1 MRTALTA
8 LTEELK
14 RLKTTGVSTVSVSA
28 ESLAALRKVVAARAA
43 KSLGAAVGYPV
54 LVEPVEPKISV
65 KSASTTGSAARE
77 FTPTSAAVNPPV
89 AAARPVPAPSSAP
102 SAASAPAAA
111 VAATTSSKVKPAPAP
126 LLPPPPVVNLPAGD
140 KATRWAW
147 LRDLVLNHPVCL
159 ANVRPGKKV
168 VFGVGSLDA
177 KILFVGDAPGP
188 EEEVQGEPFFGP
200 AGQLLTKMIL
210 AMGLKREE
218 VYIVNLMAWRPQTP
232 TAAGMEQV
240 ANRDLTAEEM
250 AFNLPFLRAQIE
262 VVNPDLIVVLGA
274 TAARGLLGAGSFKT
288 LLDVRG
294 QWNQFSG
301 KPLIVSYHPSYL
313 LRQEASGATAARK
326 AKRTTWEDL
335 LKVMERAGLTIT
347 AKQHAY
353 FLDK

>member
-54 LVEPVEPKISV
+54 LVSQTEQQVPAK
-65 KSASTTGSAARE
+65 ASSAAGATARE
-77 FTPTSAAVNPPV
+77 SSPPSAAVNPPV
-89 AAARPVPAPSSAP
+89 ATARPAP
-102 SAASAPAAA
+102 SAATAPVLAPASTAPGKA
-111 VAATTSSKVKPAPAP
+111 KPAPAP
-126 LLPPPPVVNLPAGD
+126 QLPPPPVLNLPAGD

-147 LRDLVLNHPVCL
+147 LREQVLNHPVCL

-168 VFGVGSLDA
+168 VFGAGSLDA
-177 KILFVGDAPGP
+177 KILFVGDAPGA
-188 EEEVQGEPFFGP
+188 EEKVQGEPFFGP
-200 AGQLLTKMIL
+200 AGQLLTKMIG
-210 AMGLKREE
+210 AMGLKRED
-218 VYIVNLMAWRPQTP
+218 VYIANLMAWRPQTP
-232 TAAGMEQV
+232 TVAGMEQV

-250 AFNLPFLRAQIE
+250 AFSLPFLRAQIE

-288 LLDVRG
+288 LPEVRG
-294 QWNQFSG
+294 QWNQFEG

-313 LRQEASGATAARK
+313 LRQEAAGATAARK
-326 AKRTTWEDL
+326 AKRATWEDL
-335 LKVMERAGLTIT
+335 LKVMERAGLPIS

>member
-54 LVEPVEPKISV
+54 LVAPVLPQVPAK
-65 KSASTTGSAARE
+65 AAPATGSAARE
-77 FTPTSAAVNPPV
+77 FSPT
-89 AAARPVPAPSSAP
+89 AAADNPLVATARTAPSPAPSTAP
-102 SAASAPAAA
+102 APAAA
-111 VAATTSSKVKPAPAP
+111 PAQTTPSKVKPAPAP

-147 LRDLVLNHPVCL
+147 LRDQVLTHPVCL

-200 AGQLLTKMIL
+200 AGQLLTKMVL
-210 AMGLKREE
+210 AMGLKRED

-301 KPLIVSYHPSYL
+301 KPLIVTYHPSYL

-326 AKRTTWEDL
+326 AKRATWEDL